1 VSYCLAAVAAR
12 QRDRSIC
19 WLPGC
24 RRGRGLGPCLPG
36 VSRARCGLAGS
47 CGR

>member
-1 VSYCLAAVAAR
+1 VAAR

-24 RRGRGLGPCLPG
+24 RRGGDWARACQVCPGPG
-36 VSRARCGLAGS
+36 VGWLGLVVV
-47 CGR
+47 